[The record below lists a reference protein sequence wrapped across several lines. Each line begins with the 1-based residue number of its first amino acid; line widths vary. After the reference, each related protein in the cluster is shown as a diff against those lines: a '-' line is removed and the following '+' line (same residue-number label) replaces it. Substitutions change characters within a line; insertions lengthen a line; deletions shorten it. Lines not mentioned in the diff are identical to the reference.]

1 MFAPLMNAIHA
12 DIHQQIGWA
21 KVEVRRQTRYT
32 VVVGVL
38 AVMATL
44 AALGSII
51 VGLTAIYLWM
61 APQMGPFTALGGIG
75 GGLLLLALMLFVL
88 ARVWR
93 RPQFA
98 SRPPLQITRSV
109 ALLGTLSRGSR
120 DEATVRSDE
129 RLKVATDMRRSRSAL
144 LGTLV
149 VAATVGLIA
158 GRRLRL

>member
-1 MFAPLMNAIHA
+1 M
-12 DIHQQIGWA
+12 
-21 KVEVRRQTRYT
+21 
-32 VVVGVL
+32 VVGL
-38 AVMATL
+38 
-44 AALGSII
+44 I
-51 VGLTAIYLWM
+51 AIYLWM
-61 APQMGPFTALGGIG
+61 APQIGPFTALGGIG

-98 SRPPLQITRSV
+98 SRPPLQITRPV
-109 ALLGTLSRGSR
+109 ALLGTLRRSSR